1 MNMRRVVPIR
11 RELSPREL
19 QVARLIAHGQTN
31 RQIAAATG
39 ISERTVDTHVGRIL
53 RKLDV
58 VNRAQIASWITLRMG
73 RGLLNAR

>member
-1 MNMRRVVPIR
+1 MRRVVPIR

-19 QVARLIAHGQTN
+19 EVARLIAHGRTN

-53 RKLDV
+53 RKLGV

-73 RGLLNAR
+73 GALLNAR